1 MKTLIEKTD
10 KVQEY
15 KNGGGRF
22 TSTTTIDDTVI
33 KQEIRTKSPEKF
45 EQIKNNLP
53 NNTLNN
59 IPNDI
64 KYIE

>member
-15 KNGGGRF
+15 KNGGGKV
-22 TSTTTIDDTVI
+22 TSTINIDNTVI
-33 KQEIRTKSPEKF
+33 KQEIRTKSQEKF

-53 NNTLNN
+53 NSISNN
-59 IPNDI
+59 I